1 MSESRFHLDQET
13 ARKRVH
19 RIGRREKA
27 SVTGCFAVVLLI
39 VGLITT
45 SFLIGWLTFPPTLL
59 TGCGLVSAVILLPGV
74 LLLALGTVGMEDRDA
89 EVYRFIDE
97 TDLDRRIDHLVE
109 VLDEGSRDSREVRIA
124 AMRLA
129 ILKVDDA
136 AREANRKG
144 VTPIELE
151 AYLEMNI
158 KEKPGFAH
166 CDPRVIGPLLDYI
179 ESLRAGKVGVAHLD
193 R

>member
-1 MSESRFHLDQET
+1 
-13 ARKRVH
+13 
-19 RIGRREKA
+19 
-27 SVTGCFAVVLLI
+27 
-39 VGLITT
+39 
-45 SFLIGWLTFPPTLL
+45 
-59 TGCGLVSAVILLPGV
+59 
-74 LLLALGTVGMEDRDA
+74 
-89 EVYRFIDE
+89 
-97 TDLDRRIDHLVE
+97 
-109 VLDEGSRDSREVRIA
+109 
-124 AMRLA
+124 MRLA

-166 CDPRVIGPLLDYI
+166 CDPGVIGPLLDYM